1 MSETNIENDARYKRI
16 VERADAGV
24 GLLVWL
30 AVYGVAVVV
39 VMLDMLVWRPW

>member
-39 VMLDMLVWRPW
+39 VMLDLLVWRPW